1 MHQDWTDQGADIVEN
16 VVVTIRDKTIV
27 PARTAAKGL
36 VYGTLAAFFISLALL
51 ILAIGAFRLLNVGL
65 PVWASYLVLGGIFV
79 AGGTLCWIKR

>member
-1 MHQDWTDQGADIVEN
+1 MQDWTDKGADFVESA
-16 VVVTIRDKTIV
+16 VTTLRDRTIV

-36 VYGTLAAFFISLALL
+36 VYGTLAAFFVSLALL

-79 AGGTLCWIKR
+79 TVGALCWIKR

>member
-1 MHQDWTDQGADIVEN
+1 MQQDWTDQGADIVEN

-36 VYGTLAAFFISLALL
+36 VYGLLAGCFISLALL

-65 PVWASYLVLGGIFV
+65 PVWASYLVLGGIFTTV
-79 AGGTLCWIKR
+79 GTLCWLKR